1 MIYQAFMIDGTA
13 KSDSVGGL
21 MKKILLSVA
30 ALAVALPAS
39 GQDVM
44 KPVVVVGKPDLEAQG
59 NVDLETIEAERVNE
73 LLGYVPGL
81 ASVAADS
88 AGYGDILAVRGS
100 ANTLFFGGP
109 GVAMVVDDVPYG
121 DVFGYSTEFFD
132 LDSFTLHRGPQGS
145 RFARNGV
152 GGLIE
157 MRTLE
162 PGDTIRHGFSA
173 EYGSYNLTH
182 LRFRSSGPINDKWS
196 YAFQSYYKERDG
208 FVDNLTLGRDT
219 DTREQF
225 GALGSLFYRPS
236 SDMQVR
242 FRAMYE
248 RTRDGSQRLTALP
261 GVASSFGPIIDGTRA
276 QDPFEVT
283 SDLEGRTEI
292 DRLQLSLHFD
302 HDFNWGR
309 FKSITAFSRW
319 ELGPNTVDLDLSPIP
334 ASRSAIDQEQD
345 VWSQEF
351 RFESSQVESVRW
363 TTGFAYLRTDT
374 EGVANRFFGT
384 GQTTFANQFTD
395 FDVEQDSFAIFGN
408 AQWDLRDDLT
418 VELGG
423 RLEYVENSLVR
434 DKIDQGNTP
443 FLPPVYPTIRGEA
456 DGWFFSPSLGLSHV
470 INPEVSVF
478 ARTSLA
484 FKPQG
489 FTGFSDNPATTE
501 FDEEQTRETELGV
514 RYENAGGT
522 VSGELRGYYKRIDD
536 YQLNRSVQNTTDFLV
551 VNADRVDALGLEA
564 ELFWRPTDG
573 LTVQATA
580 GWNQIEFE
588 DHTGQNGED
597 LSGND
602 VPFLP
607 EFTASLAV
615 RYDFESGLFFQTGVR
630 AVGATFY
637 DESNNRDFRQGSYQV
652 WDAQI
657 GYQADSWTVV
667 AFARNLFDEEYYAFM
682 NNQIAAGVPGDPQ
695 IFGVRVGH
703 DF

>member
-1 MIYQAFMIDGTA
+1 MIDA
-13 KSDSVGGL
+13 AANSDSVGGL
-21 MKKILLSVA
+21 MKKTFFTIA
-30 ALAVALPAS
+30 ALGMGLPAA

-44 KPVVVVGKPDLEAQG
+44 KPVIVVGKRDLEAEG
-59 NVDLETIEAERVNE
+59 NVDLDTIEAERVSE

-88 AGYGDILAVRGS
+88 AGYGDILAVRGT
-100 ANTLFFGGP
+100 ANTLFFGGA
-109 GVAMVVDDVPYG
+109 GVAMMVDDVPYG

-132 LDSFTLHRGPQGS
+132 LSSFTLHRGPQGS
-145 RFARNGV
+145 RFSRNGV

-162 PGDTIRHGFSA
+162 PGDTIEHGFSA

-182 LRFRSSGPINDKWS
+182 LRFRSSGPINEKWS

-208 FVDNLTLGRDT
+208 FVDNLTLGRNT

-225 GALGSLFYRPS
+225 GALGSFFYRPS
-236 SDMQVR
+236 ADMQVR

-261 GVASSFGPIIDGTRA
+261 GVASPFGPLIDGTRA
-276 QDPFEVT
+276 QDPFDVT
-283 SDLEGRTEI
+283 SNLEGRTEI
-292 DRLQLSLHFD
+292 DRLQLSLHLD
-302 HDFNWGR
+302 HDFNWGS

-334 ASRSAIDQEQD
+334 ASQSAIDQEQD

-351 RFESSQVESVRW
+351 RFESSQEESMRW
-363 TTGFAYLRTDT
+363 TAGLAYLRTDT

-384 GQTTFANQFTD
+384 GQTTFSNQFTS
-395 FDVEQDSFAIFGN
+395 FNVEQDSFALFGN
-408 AQWDLRDDLT
+408 AQWDLRENLT

-423 RLEYVENSLVR
+423 RLEHVENSIVR
-434 DKIDQGNTP
+434 NKVDQGNTP
-443 FLPPVYPTIRGEA
+443 FFPPVYPTIRGEA

-470 INPEVSVF
+470 IDPEFTAF
-478 ARTSLA
+478 ARTSMA

-489 FTGFSDNPATTE
+489 FTGFSDNPATAE
-501 FDEEQTRETELGV
+501 FDEEQAWETELGV
-514 RYENAGGT
+514 RYENAAGT

-536 YQLNRSVQNTTDFLV
+536 YQLNRSIQNTTDFVV

-564 ELFWRPTDG
+564 ELFWRPTDQ

-602 VPFLP
+602 VPFIP

-615 RYDFESGLFFQTGVR
+615 RYDFESGLFAQTGVR
-630 AVGATFY
+630 AVGQTFY
-637 DESNNRDFRQGSYQV
+637 DESSNSNFRQSSYQV
-652 WDAQI
+652 WDAQV
-657 GYQADSWTVV
+657 GYQAENWSVV
-667 AFARNLFDEEYYAFM
+667 AFARNLFDEDYYAFM

-695 IFGVRVGH
+695 IFGVRV
-703 DF
+703 DVNF